1 MKRSL
6 TGSAIAVALALAA
19 SPAFAH
25 DDAYLDTLEAPHG
38 GQLRMAGPWH
48 YELVT
53 ASDAE
58 ASGDSPL
65 VVYVTDHAGAPVS
78 TAGATGTATILSGK
92 VPSTAAL
99 TPDGGNRMKGVSRH
113 ARTPGA
119 KIVVSITLPGKA
131 PGQARFT
138 PGSAA
143 AHPMPM
149 QTGRAQ

>member
-65 VVYVTDHAGAPVS
+65 VVYVTDHAG
-78 TAGATGTATILSGK
+78 
-92 VPSTAAL
+92 STAAL

-143 AHPMPM
+143 HPMPM

>member
-143 AHPMPM
+143 RPMPM
-149 QTGRAQ
+149 RTGRAQ